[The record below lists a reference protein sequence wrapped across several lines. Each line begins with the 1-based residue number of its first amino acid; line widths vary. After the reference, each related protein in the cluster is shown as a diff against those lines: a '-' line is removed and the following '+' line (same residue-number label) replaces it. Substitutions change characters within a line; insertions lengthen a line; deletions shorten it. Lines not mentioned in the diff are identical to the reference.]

1 MEQRRVKMELNEEQL
16 KNVLAGIDPDIVG
29 EKSIENERLY
39 RKEQIEKIKQQK
51 PIQKKTKEID
61 ELNENS
67 IKM

>member
-1 MEQRRVKMELNEEQL
+1 MELNEEQL

-51 PIQKKTKEID
+51 PI
-61 ELNENS
+61 
-67 IKM
+67 